1 VYLGATV
8 GYPTPLEFES
18 KVIATQN
25 QHENRIG
32 NLERNTTGFGVVT
45 ELVGGVDVEWK
56 AVTTDPTYT
65 GDPFT
70 ASYVR
75 FGDMAHFHIEI
86 DFSTVTNFGV
96 GQYYVTLP
104 HNSRYQYMFRSGV
117 LHDSDDDRRFHIS
130 GEVAA
135 GSKDLYLYT
144 TDQHGNRLY
153 DFAFD
158 KDEPVTLT
166 TADDFDISGT
176 YIIQ

>member
-1 VYLGATV
+1 
-8 GYPTPLEFES
+8 
-18 KVIATQN
+18 
-25 QHENRIG
+25 
-32 NLERNTTGFGVVT
+32 LERNTTGFGVVT

-75 FGDMAHFHIEI
+75 FGDMVHFHIEI
-86 DFSTVTNFGV
+86 DFTTVTNFGV